1 MNIKGLV
8 GISIGF
14 IGLTAISGA
23 IVGFRKAIK
32 SRRETKELLERGKEI
47 SKETE
52 RLIKESEELL
62 GKNPERE
69 KETAEQIMKNV
80 VIYSNGH
87 IGLREDL
94 HREPTDLE
102 AGYIEY
108 LQRVFNYIRDD
119 YYDIFYDSFEGYKM
133 EWPPKEVKEV
143 DDLEVDIDDA
153 LRDMGLLN

>member
-8 GISIGF
+8 GISF
-14 IGLTAISGA
+14 IGLMAISGA
-23 IVGFRKAIK
+23 IVVFRKEIK
-32 SRRETKELLERGKEI
+32 SRREIKELSERGRKI

-69 KETAEQIMKNV
+69 KETAEQLMKNV
-80 VIYSNGH
+80 VIYPDGR
-87 IGLREDL
+87 IGIREDL
-94 HREPTDLE
+94 QREPTDLE
-102 AGYIEY
+102 VGYIEY